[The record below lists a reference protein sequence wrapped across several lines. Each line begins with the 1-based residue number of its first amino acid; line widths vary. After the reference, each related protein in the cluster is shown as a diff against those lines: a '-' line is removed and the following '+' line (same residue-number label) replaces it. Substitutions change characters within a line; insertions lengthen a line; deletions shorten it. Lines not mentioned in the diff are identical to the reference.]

1 MPGYTNVKQV
11 LEAATKFPAAIEAK
25 LPAGAP
31 KLSTTLLDVAGM
43 IPAVPDFPIAVPE
56 MPAVPEIPDLPGGI
70 PSPFVTEASVTPVN
84 AGVNQ
89 AIARAQQDAARPQQ
103 INRGSTIERT
113 IPSPY
118 VGVMPEVIT
127 RRGM

>member
-1 MPGYTNVKQV
+1 MPGYTNIKQV
-11 LEAATKFPAAIEAK
+11 LVAATKFPIAIEAM

-31 KLSTTLLDVAGM
+31 KVSTGLLGVATQ

-56 MPAVPEIPDLPGGI
+56 MPPVPDLPAMPGVPGL
-70 PSPFVTEASVTPVN
+70 PMVSSASVTPVN
-84 AGVNQ
+84 AGLNG
-89 AIARAQQDAARPQQ
+89 RRTLD
-103 INRGSTIERT
+103 RGTTVERT

-118 VGVMPEVIT
+118 AGVMPEVVT